1 MSRFHLLFD
10 VLGQLARRRF
20 QLAEQYFAKVGL
32 NHTEARILSLLHQSE
47 GTSAQDDIA
56 NKMNIDRS
64 NVGRALKNLEGRG
77 LVMRAKS
84 TQDKR
89 VFMIQLTDEGQSCVA
104 QITEIKNH
112 IIDTFFGEMSEDE
125 AAVVYGLLKK
135 IAN

>member
-1 MSRFHLLFD
+1 
-10 VLGQLARRRF
+10 
-20 QLAEQYFAKVGL
+20 
-32 NHTEARILSLLHQSE
+32 
-47 GTSAQDDIA
+47 
-56 NKMNIDRS
+56 
-64 NVGRALKNLEGRG
+64 LKNLEGRG